1 VSDEVKRLGKQKVF
15 ESLRADYQQLKD
27 SWGGNP
33 AYDRWFSQPVNNAR
47 LAAVGAYS
55 DLVPA
60 FRVMFDQ
67 SNGDFTQ
74 FYAKVQQL
82 AALDKPLRDAR
93 LAALAQSRQLA
104 QSD

>member
-1 VSDEVKRLGKQKVF
+1 
-15 ESLRADYQQLKD
+15 
-27 SWGGNP
+27 
-33 AYDRWFSQPVNNAR
+33 
-47 LAAVGAYS
+47 
-55 DLVPA
+55 
-60 FRVMFDQ
+60 MFDQ